1 MVDNMNL
8 YTYDKIPLAIKYRPK
23 KIEDFYGQEHI
34 KKIIINMLEKNK
46 MISLIFYGPSG
57 IGKTTLAKIIAE
69 NLGYNYEYLN
79 AIKASKTDIISISEK
94 AKNSTNK
101 TILFFD
107 EIHRFNK
114 LQQDSLLEDLEN
126 GNIILIGATTE
137 NPYYSINKAL
147 ISRVLLLEFKKL
159 SKEDILKILKKITFE
174 ENYNYKDEILEYLA
188 DISNGDARYAI
199 NILETLKEADLL
211 NGDLEEISNVLN
223 RRIYAD
229 KYDAIS
235 AMIKSI
241 RGSDPDAS
249 IYWMAKLL
257 IGGEDPM
264 YIARRL
270 VISASEDIGLAN
282 INAINVANSC
292 MQAVKEI
299 GMPEARIIL
308 SECIIY
314 LALSPKSNSAYMAI
328 NKAIDEINQNT
339 ILDVPFHLRK
349 IGKDKYLYPHDYENN
364 YVKQKYM
371 DIEKKFYYPGNNKF
385 EKNMKEIWKEIKKEE
400 K

>member
-79 AIKASKTDIISISEK
+79 AIKASKTDIIAISEK

-101 TILFFD
+101 TVLFFD

-371 DIEKKFYYPGNNKF
+371 DIEKKIYYPGNNKF